1 MYFLIVSVM
10 PDRLYYNLMKVK
22 VKMKIIWA
30 LRFILV
36 ILEWPGG
43 SDGKQFFKNI

>member
-1 MYFLIVSVM
+1 MYFLIVCVM

-36 ILEWPGG
+36 ILEWPGR